1 MNRKLTMI
9 ISLQAFLIVMLFW
22 VLVFYAK
29 DEYESA
35 TEATT
40 DKIQAPNRV
49 TNNIGNTTITIS
61 PATQVQSEIK
71 TTSLRTALHQASV
84 SSYGNVISIDGLI
97 ELRTRYQAATAE
109 ADVLR
114 ASLDHYRAEYARL
127 NTLNLDDKNISDKAV
142 TAALVDIKS
151 NEAKVF
157 AAELNAQNLAASIK
171 QAWGSGLAKIVLNK
185 DTSALLQ
192 NLIDYK
198 EALLEIT
205 LPFDSDEPKQKSNIT
220 VSPTLAN
227 THTINA
233 QFISPAPA
241 SNATIQGKTYFYRAK
256 STDLRVGMQVKIS
269 SKIGKNNVT
278 GVIIPTTSVVWYG
291 GKPWV
296 YRKIGKNQ
304 FSRLP
309 INTDVEVENGW
320 FYSGKLNSKDDVVSN
335 GAQLILSEEFKS
347 QITNENED

>member
-1 MNRKLTMI
+1 MNHKMAMI
-9 ISLQAFLIVMLFW
+9 IGLQALLIVMLFW
-22 VLVFYAK
+22 VLVFYGK

-35 TEATT
+35 TEATA

-49 TNNIGNTTITIS
+49 HNKAGNTIITIS
-61 PATQVQSEIK
+61 PDTQAQSDIK
-71 TTSLRTALHQASV
+71 TSTLRTALHQASV

-97 ELRTRYQAATAE
+97 ELRTRYLAAKAE

-114 ASLDHYRAEYARL
+114 ASLNHYRAEYTRL

-157 AAELNAQNLAASIK
+157 AAELNAKNLAGSIE
-171 QAWGSGLAKIVLNK
+171 QAWGDGLAQIALNK

-198 EALLEIT
+198 EVLLEIT
-205 LPFDSDEPKQKSNIT
+205 LPFDSTEPILKSNIT
-220 VSPTLAN
+220 VSPTLAS
-227 THTINA
+227 THTIDA

-256 STDLRVGMQVKIS
+256 SSELRVGMQVKIS
-269 SKIGKNNVT
+269 STAGKSSVT
-278 GVIIPTTSVVWYG
+278 GVIIPTTAVVWYG

-296 YRKIGKNQ
+296 YRKIGTDQ

-320 FYSGKLNSKDDVVSN
+320 FYAGKLNSKDTVVSN